1 MAFVSQEKKKSLAPA
16 IKAVLKKYNMK
27 ATIGV
32 RHHSTLVVNV
42 KSGDLDFRAA
52 REQELKDNLHKRHYF
67 DALKAGQ
74 DWAISALKNEITDN
88 MVFQINEYWIEDNWS
103 ADPKIV
109 SFLLE
114 LKAAMEGQDFFCE
127 DDPMTDYFHRSHY
140 IDINIGM
147 SYQKPYVCNKPS
159 DDYIEDVNEVL
170 SLWADMPIAA

>member
-32 RHHSTLVVNV
+32 RHHSTLVVNI

-140 IDINIGM
+140 CDIHIGNWKQD
-147 SYQKPYVCNKPS
+147 YQFTGKR
-159 DDYIEDVNEVL
+159 EF
-170 SLWADMPIAA
+170 A